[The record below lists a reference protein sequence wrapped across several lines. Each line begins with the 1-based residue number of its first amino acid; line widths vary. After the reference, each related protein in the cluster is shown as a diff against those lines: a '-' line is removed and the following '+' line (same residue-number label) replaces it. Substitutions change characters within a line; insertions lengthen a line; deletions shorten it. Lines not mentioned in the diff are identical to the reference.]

1 MRMMGADSVEYH
13 EANVAN
19 RADDHA
25 GAALDYYGSQGETP
39 LVWGG
44 SGAHLL
50 GVEGAATAEAY
61 RAVFGPGGACLPR
74 TGARL
79 VSTRRP
85 GIELVV
91 SPHKSVAELGVL
103 GWADAMHAIVDAER
117 DATLAYLDRM
127 CRDMGGRRGENATPT
142 RTAGLVWVTSRHATT
157 RAGDPQVHDHVL
169 IANVVWMRD
178 ERAGWKALDTAFLR
192 DQLHAATA
200 IGRVAAAR
208 VAVELGYAIEPD
220 AGRSGRLGSW
230 RIAGVPDGALAVH
243 AKRSAQ
249 IDELV
254 GADASAR
261 ARGVAARIHRRPK
274 RHQPVEELIG
284 RWRAELSDAGHPPS
298 ELIADI
304 QAAARHR
311 DPVLDRLDDETT
323 ASLVAKTLGAGS
335 RLAEVKVFD
344 RADVIVAVAPRL
356 HGLPVSELDRVVDA
370 VLAAEDCIPLIGV
383 AGARTQTYATA
394 GVLAAEA
401 HISALAAELASRPA
415 ARIDVGAA
423 RRAIASAEQHL
434 GAPMNLGQA
443 QATER
448 LLTSGAGLDLLVGV
462 AGSGKTTTLSAVR
475 AGFEAAGFTV
485 VGAATSGQAARSL
498 GEGAGIAESR
508 TIASLAWR
516 LDHDQLRLTDRHVL
530 ILDEG
535 GMTSDVD
542 FGRLLAAAQA
552 SGAKIIIAGDDRQLG
567 AIGPG
572 GGMGA
577 LLRRHPERI
586 SQLGE
591 NVRQVDPGEREA
603 LAELRSGDVDA
614 ALAWYDANNR
624 IRPAPTQEEAIVAA
638 VAGWAADV
646 AAGCDTVLL
655 AWRRQSVEDLNVE
668 ARAAWAGMGQLAGP
682 ELEAPGGRRY
692 RAGDLLVMLAPGP
705 QGAWVT
711 SQRAR
716 ITAVWTSTGHIDA
729 ITADG
734 RRIRLAPEETGAD
747 RLAHSYAMTAHR
759 TQGATV
765 DTAHVLTDGGG
776 RELAYVAMSRAR
788 HRTKLYLAAAPDEA
802 AERVGWAWGTERRQ
816 HWAHDQGQPQPKVNL
831 GRLLAERKLVSD
843 AMARDI
849 DQDLLWAHQDLA
861 AADQA
866 LADLRAGTGGSTN
879 TPAGNAARALT
890 AARTLHAQAR
900 ERAAPPDLRLRQ
912 RRLVVREVTKAARAV
927 TTAEQAWQRH
937 VQPDADRL
945 DARRTEAIQRLT
957 LLKDPEAARQAWL
970 DHHPNPATHLRR
982 LDDQIAAHP
991 ARGVQPS
998 GVAPTQTAP
1007 GPEGPGRRRLASD
1020 LDVGL

>member
-1 MRMMGADSVEYH
+1 VAWMRMMGADSVEYH
-13 EANVAN
+13 EANVAH

-25 GAALDYYGSQGETP
+25 GAALDYYGSRGETP
-39 LVWGG
+39 LVWDG

-50 GVEGAATAEAY
+50 GVEGAAMAEAY
-61 RAVFGPGGACLPR
+61 RAVFGPRGACLPR

-127 CRDMGGRRGENATPT
+127 ARDMGGRRGENATAT
-142 RTAGLVWVTSRHATT
+142 RTAGLTWVTSRHATT

-169 IANVVWMRD
+169 IANIVWMCD
-178 ERAGWKALDTAFLR
+178 ERAGWKGLDTAFLR

-200 IGRVAAAR
+200 IGRMAAAR
-208 VAVELGYAIEPD
+208 KAVELGFAIEPD

-230 RIAGVPDGALAVH
+230 RITGIPDEALAVH

-254 GADASAR
+254 GENASAR
-261 ARGVAARIHRRPK
+261 ARGVAARMHRRPK
-274 RHQPVEELIG
+274 RHQPVEELVG

-298 ELIADI
+298 QLVADI
-304 QAAARHR
+304 QAAAGHR

-323 ASLVAKTLGAGS
+323 ANLVAETLGAGS

-344 RADVIVAVAPRL
+344 RADVIVAVARRL
-356 HGLPVSELDRVVDA
+356 HGLPVSELDRVVDV
-370 VLAAEDCIPLIGV
+370 VLGSEDCIPLIGV

-401 HISALAAELASRPA
+401 HIAAMAAELAARPA
-415 ARIDVGAA
+415 AQIDLGAA
-423 RRAIASAEQHL
+423 RRAIAASEEHL
-434 GAPMNLGQA
+434 GALMNLGQA
-443 QATER
+443 DAAET

-462 AGSGKTTTLSAVR
+462 AGSGKTTALSAVR

-485 VGAATSGQAARSL
+485 VGAATSGQAARGL
-498 GEGAGIAESR
+498 GEGAGIGESR
-508 TIASLAWR
+508 TIASLGWR

-577 LLRRHPERI
+577 VLRRHPERI
-586 SQLGE
+586 SQLTE
-591 NVRQVDPGEREA
+591 NVRQLDPAERRA
-603 LAELRSGDVDA
+603 LAELRAGDVEA
-614 ALAWYDANNR
+614 AVAWYDANDR
-624 IRPAPTQEEAIVAA
+624 IRPAPSTEEAITAA

-646 AAGCDTVLL
+646 AAGSDTVLL
-655 AWRRQSVEDLNVE
+655 AWRRQTVNGLNTA
-668 ARAAWAGMGQLAGP
+668 ARAAWAGMGQLTGP

-692 RAGDLLVMLAPGP
+692 RAGDLVVTLAPGP
-705 QGAWVT
+705 HGAWVT
-711 SQRAR
+711 SERAR
-716 ITAVWTSTGHIDA
+716 VTAVWTSTGYIDA

-734 RRIRLAPEETGAD
+734 RRIRLAPDETAAD

-765 DTAHVLTDGGG
+765 DTAHVLADGGG

-788 HRTKLYLAAAPDEA
+788 HRTQLYVAAVPDEA
-802 AERVGWAWGTERRQ
+802 AERVRWAWGTERRQ

-831 GRLLAERKLVSD
+831 ARVRRERKLLDEIVRRGVED
-843 AMARDI
+843 
-849 DQDLLWAHQDLA
+849 DLSQVEHNLRVLDEDLA
-861 AADQA
+861 C
-866 LADLRAGTGGSTN
+866 LRAGTGRWQS
-879 TPAGNAARALT
+879 TPAGVAARALIVASARHAEAHRKAT
-890 AARTLHAQAR
+890 APDLGVFQRRHAIRDLTKAARTLDTAQ
-900 ERAAPPDLRLRQ
+900 L
-912 RRLVVREVTKAARAV
+912 
-927 TTAEQAWQRH
+927 AWQQH
-937 VQPDADRL
+937 GQPEADRL
-945 DARRTEAIQRLT
+945 GLLRTELVGRVDSLNDT
-957 LLKDPEAARQAWL
+957 DAAHQAWL
-970 DHHPNPATHLRR
+970 DQRPHLAEHHRR
-982 LDDQIAAHP
+982 LDDQLADLHRGGAWQVADIAP
-991 ARGVQPS
+991 PS
-998 GVAPTQTAP
+998 IREV
-1007 GPEGPGRRRLASD
+1007 
-1020 LDVGL
+1020 DVEIGL

>member
-1 MRMMGADSVEYH
+1 VAWMRMMGADSVEYH

-25 GAALDYYGSQGETP
+25 GAALDYYGSRGETP

-103 GWADAMHAIVDAER
+103 GWADAMHAIVDTER

-127 CRDMGGRRGENATPT
+127 CRDMGGRRGENATAT
-142 RTAGLVWVTSRHATT
+142 RTTGLVWVTSRHATT

-178 ERAGWKALDTAFLR
+178 ERAGWKALDTAFVR

-200 IGRVAAAR
+200 IGRMAAAR
-208 VAVELGYAIEPD
+208 KAVELGFAIEPD

-230 RIAGVPDGALAVH
+230 RITGIPDEALAVH

-254 GADASAR
+254 GADASAQ
-261 ARGVAARIHRRPK
+261 ARSVAAHTHRRPK
-274 RHQPVEELIG
+274 RHQSVEELIG

-298 ELIADI
+298 QLVADI

-323 ASLVAKTLGAGS
+323 ANLVAETLGAGS

-344 RADVIVAVAPRL
+344 RADVIVAVASRL
-356 HGLPVSELDRVVDA
+356 HGLPVPELDRVVDA
-370 VLAAEDCIPLIGV
+370 VLGAQDCVPLIGV

-401 HISALAAELASRPA
+401 HIATLAAELAARPA

-423 RRAIASAEQHL
+423 RRAIFTAEEHL
-434 GAPMNLGQA
+434 GAPMNSGQA
-443 QATER
+443 DAAER

-462 AGSGKTTTLSAVR
+462 AGSGKTTTLSAAR
-475 AGFEAAGFTV
+475 AGFETAGFTV
-485 VGAATSGQAARSL
+485 VGAATSGQAARGL
-498 GEGAGIAESR
+498 GEGAGIGDSR
-508 TIASLAWR
+508 TIASLGWR

-530 ILDEG
+530 IIDEG

-586 SQLGE
+586 SQLKE
-591 NVRQVDPGEREA
+591 NVRQLDPAEREA
-603 LAELRSGDVDA
+603 LAELRAGDVEA
-614 ALAWYDANNR
+614 ALAWYASNDR
-624 IRPAPTQEEAIVAA
+624 IRPAPTAEEAIAAA

-646 AAGCDTVLL
+646 ADGCDTVLV
-655 AWRRQSVEDLNVE
+655 AWRRQSVDDLNAE
-668 ARAAWAGMGQLAGP
+668 ARAAWARMGQLIGP

-692 RAGDLLVMLAPGP
+692 RAGDLVVMLAPGP
-705 QGAWVT
+705 RGAWVT
-711 SQRAR
+711 SERAR

-729 ITADG
+729 IGADG

-747 RLAHSYAMTAHR
+747 RLTHSYAMTAHR

-765 DTAHVLTDGGG
+765 DTAHVLADGGG

-788 HRTKLYLAAAPDEA
+788 NRTQLYVAAIPDEA
-802 AERVGWAWGTERRQ
+802 AERVGWSWGTERRQ
-816 HWAHDQGQPQPKVNL
+816 HWAHDQGQPQPKVTLARVRRERELLDDIARRGVEEDLSQAEHNL
-831 GRLLAERKLVSD
+831 KVLDE
-843 AMARDI
+843 
-849 DQDLLWAHQDLA
+849 DLA
-861 AADQA
+861 H
-866 LADLRAGTGGSTN
+866 LHAGTGRWQS
-879 TPAGNAARALT
+879 TPAGVAAGALT
-890 AARTLHAQAR
+890 AARARRVQAER
-900 ERAAPPDLRLRQ
+900 KAAEPHLGMFQRRRAARDLAD
-912 RRLVVREVTKAARAV
+912 AARTLDA
-927 TTAEQAWQRH
+927 ARLAWQGH
-937 VQPDADRL
+937 GQLEADRL
-945 DARRTEAIQRLT
+945 GVTRAELVGRLNVLTDA
-957 LLKDPEAARQAWL
+957 DAARQAWF
-970 DHHPNPATHLRR
+970 HARPHLAEHKRR
-982 LDDQIAAHP
+982 LDDQLAAPQRLGTQQIAFIA
-991 ARGVQPS
+991 PS
-998 GVAPTQTAP
+998 AV
-1007 GPEGPGRRRLASD
+1007 SYD
-1020 LDVGL
+1020 DIDIGL

>member
-1 MRMMGADSVEYH
+1 VAWMRMMGADSVEYH
-13 EANVAN
+13 EANVAH

-25 GAALDYYGSQGETP
+25 GAALDYYGSRGETR

-74 TGARL
+74 SGARL

-142 RTAGLVWVTSRHATT
+142 RTEGLTWVTSRHATT

-169 IANVVWMRD
+169 VANVVWMRD
-178 ERAGWKALDTAFLR
+178 ERAGWKGLDTAFLR

-200 IGRVAAAR
+200 IGRMAAAR
-208 VAVELGYAIEPD
+208 KAVELGFGIEPD

-230 RIAGVPDGALAVH
+230 RIVGIPDRALAVH

-261 ARGVAARIHRRPK
+261 ARGVAAHMHRRPK

-298 ELIADI
+298 QLIADI

-311 DPVLDRLDDETT
+311 DPVLDRLDDATT
-323 ASLVAKTLGAGS
+323 TNLVAEMLGAGS

-370 VLAAEDCIPLIGV
+370 VLAAQDCVPLIGV

-401 HISALAAELASRPA
+401 HIAAMAAELAARPA
-415 ARIDVGAA
+415 AQIDLGAA
-423 RRAIASAEQHL
+423 GRAIFAAEEHL
-434 GAPMNLGQA
+434 GVAMNLGQA
-443 QATER
+443 DAAER
-448 LLTSGAGLDLLVGV
+448 LLTSGAGLELLIGV
-462 AGSGKTTTLSAVR
+462 AGSGKTTALSAVR
-475 AGFEAAGFTV
+475 AGFETAGFTV
-485 VGAATSGQAARSL
+485 VGAATSGQAARGL
-498 GEGAGIAESR
+498 GEGAGISESR
-508 TIASLAWR
+508 TIASLGWR

-530 ILDEG
+530 IVDEG
-535 GMTSDVD
+535 GMTSDTD
-542 FGRLLAAAQA
+542 FGRLLAAAEA
-552 SGAKIIIAGDDRQLG
+552 SGAKIIISGDDRQLG

-572 GGMGA
+572 GGMSA

-586 SQLGE
+586 SQLTE
-591 NVRQVDPGEREA
+591 NVRQVDPGERRA
-603 LAELRSGDVDA
+603 LAELRAGDVEA
-614 ALAWYDANNR
+614 ALAWYDTNDR
-624 IRPAPTQEEAIVAA
+624 IRPAPTAEEAITAA
-638 VAGWAADV
+638 VVGWAEDV

-655 AWRRQSVEDLNVE
+655 AWRRQTVDDLNAE
-668 ARAAWAGMGQLAGP
+668 ARAAWAGMGQLIGP

-692 RAGDLLVMLAPGP
+692 RAGDLVVMLAPGP
-705 QGAWVT
+705 QDAWVT
-711 SQRAR
+711 SERAR
-716 ITAVWTSTGHIDA
+716 ITTVWTSTGHIDA
-729 ITADG
+729 VTTDG
-734 RRIRLAPEETGAD
+734 RRIRFSPEETGAD

-765 DTAHVLTDGGG
+765 DTAHVLADGGG

-788 HRTKLYLAAAPDEA
+788 NRTQLYVAAIPDEA
-802 AERVGWAWGTERRQ
+802 AERVGWAWGTQRRQ

-831 GRLLAERKLVSD
+831 GRLRRERNLLDDIARRGVEDDRSQAEHNLKVLD
-843 AMARDI
+843 E
-849 DQDLLWAHQDLA
+849 DLA
-861 AADQA
+861 H
-866 LADLRAGTGGSTN
+866 LYAGTGRWESTD
-879 TPAGNAARALT
+879 AGLAARALT
-890 AARTLHAQAR
+890 TARARYTHAERQAAERNLAIFQRRHAARDLGQAARTLDAAQLAW
-900 ERAAPPDLRLRQ
+900 D
-912 RRLVVREVTKAARAV
+912 RRGMPE
-927 TTAEQAWQRH
+927 
-937 VQPDADRL
+937 ADRL
-945 DARRTEAIQRLT
+945 DVTRAELVSRLAV
-957 LLKDPEAARQAWL
+957 LNDSDAARQAWL
-970 DHHPNPATHLRR
+970 DQRPHLAEHQRR
-982 LDDQIAAHP
+982 LDEQLAAPHRRGAQDAHP
-991 ARGVQPS
+991 APRAVIY
-998 GVAPTQTAP
+998 
-1007 GPEGPGRRRLASD
+1007 D
-1020 LDVGL
+1020 DIDIGL